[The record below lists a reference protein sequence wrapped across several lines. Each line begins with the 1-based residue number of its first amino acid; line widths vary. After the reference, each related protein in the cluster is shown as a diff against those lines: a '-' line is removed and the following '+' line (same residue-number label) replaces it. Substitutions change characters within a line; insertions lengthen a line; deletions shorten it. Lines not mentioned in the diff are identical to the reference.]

1 MRVYEAFFN
10 AATGKAYVIYRDFGE
25 TCWYVETEVNDKDT
39 AIRIA
44 IALNNESR

>member
-10 AATGKAYVIYRDFGE
+10 ATDGKAYVIYREFGE
-25 TCWYVETEVNDKDT
+25 SCWYVETEVDDKD
-39 AIRIA
+39 AAVRIA